1 MKSPEMS
8 VLAPGAHGYL
18 EFESAVLQMRWEI
31 KVQASMDGF
40 IVVQMFTS
48 PLALLYVGLLSLCV

>member
-1 MKSPEMS
+1 MS